1 MTADQV
7 QVRPE
12 SEPQKSSETQD
23 ASTLEV
29 SEVQQEIPELDFV
42 LYERI
47 LSVKK
52 PMIQFPKKFTGSK
65 QWSEA

>member
-1 MTADQV
+1 MNQV

-29 SEVQQEIPELDFV
+29 SEVQQEIPELDFSK
-42 LYERI
+42 YERVC
-47 LSVKK
+47 SNVP
-52 PMIQFPKKFTGSK
+52 PMIRFPKKFTGSK